1 MYFVHRLAGDKQCS
15 GDVKAIEKGRNLVE
29 NRRIQAVSFM
39 FNGNEI
45 FLSGIV
51 GASMKNKVSYT
62 FKLKLDKVTG
72 DILNSHCEC
81 PAGRGPHSTCK
92 HVAAVALMLSKFVQD
107 ITWTSHVLKTSRS
120 FINHVTVTMPHQ

>member
-1 MYFVHRLAGDKQCS
+1 MLFFFLLSGDKQCS

-51 GASMKNKVSYT
+51 GASVKNKVTCSTKKPKYCYNIIINYVNH
-62 FKLKLDKVTG
+62 LKNQNINLVD
-72 DILNSHCEC
+72 N
-81 PAGRGPHSTCK
+81 AFCK
-92 HVAAVALMLSKFVQD
+92 QD
-107 ITWTSHVLKTSRS
+107 L
-120 FINHVTVTMPHQ
+120 